1 MPPIILRQNYMMQQD
16 EVVKIG
22 VGGSFLEPD
31 NRLIVMETRQPL
43 RHLTLRF
50 SNVAWI
56 AASTDNYFQVALA
69 FSLNLNEMEMKG
81 SCYGNQ

>member
-1 MPPIILRQNYMMQQD
+1 MMQQD

-50 SNVAWI
+50 SNVA
-56 AASTDNYFQVALA
+56 
-69 FSLNLNEMEMKG
+69 
-81 SCYGNQ
+81 